1 MPVYRNKPTNAPM
14 TPTRISV
21 VTNSIKT
28 KPFVDSFRHHFLQN
42 DTGGDC
48 PVRDKV
54 SRVVKLFPEAST
66 VTFKVLLLDG
76 GGSFSVAVVPL
87 VTNSK

>member
-1 MPVYRNKPTNAPM
+1 MPSM
-14 TPTRISV
+14 TPTRISI
-21 VTNSIKT
+21 VTNSIRT
-28 KPFVDSFRHHFLQN
+28 KPFVDALVIIFFRY

-54 SRVVKLFPEAST
+54 SRVVKFFPEAST